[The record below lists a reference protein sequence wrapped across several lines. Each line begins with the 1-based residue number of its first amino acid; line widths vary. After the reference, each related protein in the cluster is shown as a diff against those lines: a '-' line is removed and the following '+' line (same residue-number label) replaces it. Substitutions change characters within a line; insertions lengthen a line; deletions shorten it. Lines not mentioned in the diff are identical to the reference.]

1 MRYELPE
8 GLLPE
13 EEKALIAALERY
25 FADTIEQPDPWALS
39 GRIENLRMGA
49 LQTRETRPD
58 AWQSANRM
66 PFARRETR

>member
-1 MRYELPE
+1 VRYELPE

-13 EEKALIAALERY
+13 EEKTLVAALDRY
-25 FADTIEQPDPWALS
+25 FADTVEQPDPWAIA

-58 AWQSANRM
+58 SWQSAIRL
-66 PFARRETR
+66 PFARRDTR